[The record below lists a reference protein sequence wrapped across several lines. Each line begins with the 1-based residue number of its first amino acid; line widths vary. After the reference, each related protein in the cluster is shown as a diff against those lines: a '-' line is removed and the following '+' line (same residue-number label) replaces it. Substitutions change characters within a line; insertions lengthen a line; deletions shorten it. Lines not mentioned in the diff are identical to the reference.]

1 MNFAPQGRRRLI
13 PHDDDVQRRIARLRQ
28 LGLNDRK
35 PDPELDDFARRLAT
49 AITDPTDEGERIYAM
64 VNVVLDDV
72 QYFAGLFSSEGR
84 VRAALD
90 VGAATGVAEPSRT
103 MDKDH
108 GWCPHVLARRKA
120 LPLRDILAYPR
131 YRGNPVQYKMG
142 VRSYLGAPIID
153 YSADPEGIPLA
164 TVCLIST
171 RPHMWKEDKEIAT
184 INEMAAELADRWAQG
199 R

>member
-1 MNFAPQGRRRLI
+1 MNFDPQVHRRLI
-13 PHDDDVQRRIARLRQ
+13 PNDDDVQRRVARLRQ
-28 LGLNDRK
+28 LGLGDKK

-49 AITDPTDEGERIYAM
+49 AITDPNDEREQIYAM
-64 VNVVLDDV
+64 VNIVLDDV

-84 VRAALD
+84 VHAALD
-90 VGAATGVAEPSRT
+90 VGAATTVAQPSRT

-142 VRSYLGAPIID
+142 IRSYLGAPMID
-153 YSADPEGIPLA
+153 YTTGPEGIPLA
-164 TVCLIST
+164 TICVIST
-171 RPHMWKEDKEIAT
+171 RPHMWKEDKEVAT
-184 INEMAAELADRWAQG
+184 INEMAAELTARWTQ
-199 R
+199 RR